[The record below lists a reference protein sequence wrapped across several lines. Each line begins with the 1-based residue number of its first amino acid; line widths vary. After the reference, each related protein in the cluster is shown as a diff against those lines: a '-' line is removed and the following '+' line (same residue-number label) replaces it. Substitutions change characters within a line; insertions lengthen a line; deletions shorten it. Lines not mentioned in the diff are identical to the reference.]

1 MHLPPCILSLRDHSF
16 HIILFTANC
25 GHPKPPFDG
34 YVLPYTSTVEGARV
48 IFACQ
53 NITHKQA
60 LEPKYSAQC
69 SSTGKWEPNSTEL
82 CIHSI

>member
-1 MHLPPCILSLRDHSF
+1 M
-16 HIILFTANC
+16 FTANC

-53 NITHKQA
+53 NITHEQA
-60 LEPKYSAQC
+60 LDSSQYDEPEYSALC
-69 SSTGKWEPNSTEL
+69 SSNGKWEPNPIEL
-82 CIHSI
+82 CIYCKRIQT